1 MLVIA
6 IFVLFTAIQD
16 AIGVAICM
24 VVERYSEPASL
35 IVFLG
40 IFVVNFV
47 IAWHIAVRVTERY
60 LLTDAARRANEEHV
74 KWVNS
79 QFATVRRTS

>member
-1 MLVIA
+1 MIVIA
-6 IFVLFTAIQD
+6 IFVLFTAILD
-16 AIGVAICM
+16 AIGVALCM
-24 VVERYSEPASL
+24 VVERYSEPTSL

-47 IAWHIAVRVTERY
+47 IAWQIAVRVTERY
-60 LLTDAARRANEEHV
+60 FVTDAGRKSNEEHV

-79 QFATVRRTS
+79 QFSGARR

>member
-1 MLVIA
+1 MLVIG
-6 IFVLFTAIQD
+6 IFVFFVAMQD
-16 AIGVAICM
+16 AIGAAIC
-24 VVERYSEPASL
+24 VLVERYSEPASL

-47 IAWHIAVRVTERY
+47 IAWQIAVWVTERF
-60 LLTDAARRANEEHV
+60 LLSDAAKKANEEHV

-79 QFATVRRTS
+79 LNVPARR